1 MTFPSL
7 DPGQW
12 IVGAALV
19 VALLYVAYESH
30 LDARRHGR

>member
-1 MTFPSL
+1 MTCSL

-30 LDARRHGR
+30 LDTIRRKR